1 MRRRPPLTVALIA
14 VCALAPAAVACGAEE
29 DAEPAPA
36 PAARTAPPAAA
47 TTETQASR
55 TETEAR
61 TTATSAAQG
70 SSRPRISVVAGG
82 LEVPWDIA
90 FLPDGRALVTERP
103 GRVRLVSAEGE
114 LRRAPVARVPT
125 RALGEGGLMGIDLD
139 PRFADGQPFAYLYAT
154 TASGLQL
161 QRWRVADDGRMT
173 RDGLVLDGIAAG
185 PIHDSGRIRFGP
197 DDNLYVLTGDAG
209 DGQLA
214 QRGSSLNGKILRLT
228 PRQYRSRTD
237 RPTILSRGN
246 RNPQGLDWQPGTD
259 RLFVS
264 EHGPSGGDGPQ
275 GYDEINVIRRGRNY
289 GWPEVFGTNHGRFAA
304 PIKVWRE
311 AVAPSGAAFVRTGAW
326 RGDLLVAT
334 LRGEA
339 LRRLDVRGTSV
350 RRDVPLY
357 AGRYGRLR
365 AVVPAPDGS
374 IWITTSNRDGRG
386 SPADS
391 DDRILRLVPP
401 R

>member
-1 MRRRPPLTVALIA
+1 MRCRPPLAAALLTA
-14 VCALAPAAVACGAEE
+14 CALVPAATACGEE
-29 DAEPAPA
+29 EEPAA
-36 PAARTAPPAAA
+36 PAARTAPPAA
-47 TTETQASR
+47 ETQASR
-55 TETEAR
+55 TETETEPR
-61 TTATSAAQG
+61 TTATTAAAQG

-103 GRVRLVSAEGE
+103 GRVRLVSASGE
-114 LRRAPVARVPT
+114 LRRSPVARVPT
-125 RALGEGGLMGIDLD
+125 QAAGEGGLMGIDLD
-139 PRFADGQPFAYLYAT
+139 PDFEDGQRFAYLYVT

-161 QRWRVADDGRMT
+161 QRWRVAEDGGME

-209 DGQLA
+209 NGQLA
-214 QRGSSLNGKILRLT
+214 QRASSLNGKILRLT
-228 PRQYRSRTD
+228 PRQYRASTN
-237 RPTILSRGN
+237 RPTILSRGH

-311 AVAPSGAAFVRTGAW
+311 AVAPSGAAFVRSGAW

-339 LRRLDVRGTSV
+339 LRRLDIRGTSV

-374 IWITTSNRDGRG
+374 MWITTSNRDGRG
-386 SPADS
+386 SPADA